1 MQDLKDKMG
10 EEDKEDLSVESFPE
24 TLQID
29 IIPGPIHIQ
38 SARIVED
45 VVTSHVVKIYWIN
58 QI

>member
-45 VVTSHVVKIYWIN
+45 VVTSHVVKIY
-58 QI
+58 